1 MDLSF
6 WFQNLQ
12 EEIDFFHRKNDDL
25 IKIILIKGGPA
36 NVTETKRKVRQKYEK
51 FISFQNIYLHHESE
65 KCAEIAKLIA
75 HKKVKTYKQSVMTV
89 KDSIPIND
97 IGHIV
102 RHAVLRALSK
112 ERITELCFEA
122 IIEESGNIESGPYY
136 CHSSSTVKRLK
147 KELMEKTLQSVS
159 DYLGSNI
166 CEEMQRYI
174 VIDIKSKFD
183 FGLDPFTKF
192 LGISK
197 LILIESIL
205 TGLFAHCIDLYVA
218 VIVGAAT
225 VVGTFIVAINVNSRS
240 WRKNVASE
248 IFEKVYKNRDEVVK
262 EVTSNVM
269 ELCEITNFQLDRIAI
284 QLDTF
289 TSRLS
294 GPSFGK
300 YIYVIGLRVC

>member
-12 EEIDFFHRKNDDL
+12 EEIDFFHRRNDDL
-25 IKIILIKGGPA
+25 IKIILIKGGSA
-36 NVTETKRKVRQKYEK
+36 NVTETKRKVHQKYEK

-65 KCAEIAKLIA
+65 NYAEIAKLIA
-75 HKKVKTYKQSVMTV
+75 HKKVETYRQYVMTV
-89 KDSIPIND
+89 KDSILINR

-102 RHAVLRALSK
+102 KNVVFRALSK

-122 IIEESGNIESGPYY
+122 IIEKSGNIESGPYY

-166 CEEMQRYI
+166 CEEMQRCI
-174 VIDIKSKFD
+174 VIDIQSKFD
-183 FGLDPFTKF
+183 FDLDPFTKF

-205 TGLFAHCIDLYVA
+205 TGLAEFIDLYVA

-225 VVGTFIVAINVNSRS
+225 VLGKFIVAINVNSRS
-240 WRKNVASE
+240 WRSNVASE
-248 IFEKVYKNRDEVVK
+248 IFKKVYKNRDEVVK

-269 ELCEITNFQLDRIAI
+269 DLCGITNFELGRIAR

-289 TSRLS
+289 RSRLA
-294 GPSFGK
+294 GPRFGK
-300 YIYVIGLRVC
+300 YIYVMGLRVC

>member
-1 MDLSF
+1 M
-6 WFQNLQ
+6 
-12 EEIDFFHRKNDDL
+12 
-25 IKIILIKGGPA
+25 
-36 NVTETKRKVRQKYEK
+36 
-51 FISFQNIYLHHESE
+51 HHESE